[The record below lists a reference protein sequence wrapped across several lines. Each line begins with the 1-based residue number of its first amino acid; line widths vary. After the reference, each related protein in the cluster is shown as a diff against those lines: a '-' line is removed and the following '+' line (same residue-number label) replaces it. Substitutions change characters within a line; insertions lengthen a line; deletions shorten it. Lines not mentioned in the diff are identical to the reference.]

1 MTKPID
7 ERLYPHRSLANRRN
21 DVIRVMTERP
31 EISNRRVALIAGVC
45 RELANEIRRELIR
58 KSLIQSC
65 HALRRIGADGKTYE
79 LRLRPKATD
88 LSQMKV

>member
-7 ERLYPHRSLANRRN
+7 EPLHAHRTYASRRL
-21 DVIRVMTERP
+21 DVTRTLEEHP
-31 EISNRRVALIAGVC
+31 EISDRRIARIAAVGRNLVS
-45 RELANEIRRELIR
+45 EIRHELIR

-79 LRLRPKATD
+79 LFRKAR
-88 LSQMKV
+88 S